1 MMTTAIGWQS
11 RTDTAE
17 GTDKASPAKTMTGV
31 IDMSSGPASD
41 PAASGDGLLGA
52 TPCAIDIDLYLHPLL
67 DEPPVRSTVA
77 KQTWQEYEDLVAR
90 ARSACSGCPLLA
102 NCLYKAVAQTDVSGF
117 VGCTTPKERSR
128 IRKLLAIHIETEDFD
143 SFAGARGSRQPVDH
157 DDVMRMRS
165 QHPDDSLEQIA
176 SRLGCSLSTV
186 KRHLRRARSESGGSL
201 DSGKASGLP
210 TMDEVFEAFEQVV
223 ESNRARSRVC

>member
-17 GTDKASPAKTMTGV
+17 GTHKASPAKTMTGV

-52 TPCAIDIDLYLHPLL
+52 TPCATDIDLYLHPLL

-90 ARSACSGCPLLA
+90 ARIACSGCPLLA
-102 NCLYKAVAQTDVSGF
+102 DCLYKAVAQTDVSGF

-143 SFAGARGSRQPVDH
+143 SFAGARSQRVGWIVGFPQSQRPPH
-157 DDVMRMRS
+157 D
-165 QHPDDSLEQIA
+165 
-176 SRLGCSLSTV
+176 G
-186 KRHLRRARSESGGSL
+186 
-201 DSGKASGLP
+201 
-210 TMDEVFEAFEQVV
+210 
-223 ESNRARSRVC
+223 